1 MEKEIKIAERLA
13 LLMSGKEVRGEKMV
27 TESD

>member
-13 LLMSGKEVRGEKMV
+13 LLMSGKEVRDERIM
-27 TESD
+27 